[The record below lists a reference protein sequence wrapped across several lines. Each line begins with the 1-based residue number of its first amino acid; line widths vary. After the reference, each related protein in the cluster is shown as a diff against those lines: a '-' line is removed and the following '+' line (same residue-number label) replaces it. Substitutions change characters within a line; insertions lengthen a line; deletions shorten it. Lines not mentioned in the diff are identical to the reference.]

1 MAFPRWKHPPPGI
14 AEIHLPP
21 IYFLLF
27 NGIQE
32 ESKDYLEYFG
42 SSETTEGAPVCI
54 FPCVPHIYIYLY
66 CPPTWHFWGTEVYCG
81 NTAAS
86 GLSSVQSP
94 LQHGKLYH
102 LSQSIL
108 LLEVHRKNTGKEH
121 QLHREEQLLPAGM
134 KHKAP
139 VCLPHYVNLGGL
151 PVASEMHQRDSERC
165 SWDEYCGLC
174 LFSSW

>member
-54 FPCVPHIYIYLY
+54 FPCVPHIYIFIVHLPDTFGVLRY
-66 CPPTWHFWGTEVYCG
+66 TVET
-81 NTAAS
+81 
-86 GLSSVQSP
+86 
-94 LQHGKLYH
+94 LQHLVCLVFSHLFDMENYIISAKAFCYWRYTGRILGK
-102 LSQSIL
+102 SISF
-108 LLEVHRKNTGKEH
+108 TGKNNCF
-121 QLHREEQLLPAGM
+121 LLGWNTRLLY
-134 KHKAP
+134 
-139 VCLPHYVNLGGL
+139 VCLI
-151 PVASEMHQRDSERC
+151 M
-165 SWDEYCGLC
+165 WI
-174 LFSSW
+174 